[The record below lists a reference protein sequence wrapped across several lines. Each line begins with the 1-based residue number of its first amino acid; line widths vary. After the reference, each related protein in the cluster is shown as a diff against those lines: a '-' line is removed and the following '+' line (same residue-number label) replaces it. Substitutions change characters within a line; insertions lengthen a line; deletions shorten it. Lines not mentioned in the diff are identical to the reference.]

1 MTTNVVIKAPHGSAD
16 KALRVRTF
24 ATTSDGTPDLA
35 NQKGPAQLLADG
47 ADLSMHVY
55 GGMAILVDEVALPK
69 PQATETD
76 GA

>member
-16 KALRVRTF
+16 KALRVRAF
-24 ATTSDGTPDLA
+24 RAAADGTPDLA
-35 NQKGPAQLLADG
+35 SPIGHAQLLSEG

-55 GGMAILVDEVALPK
+55 GGLAVLVDEVALPK
-69 PQATETD
+69 PEPTETD